1 MSGSDWIEHS
11 REAGRLMSQGY
22 ATEAVAIYQKIARS
36 QPRVPEVHNNL
47 AVALK
52 ASGSIK
58 EAVKSYRKAIK
69 INPEYI
75 IARKNLA
82 RALHQLNRVEEAL
95 EQFSLILK
103 KKSYD
108 AELLVELS
116 SLLATTIFIKP
127 SFIAR
132 SLFLFL
138 FDQDCIDLQK
148 VSSSALSLVN
158 SSRRF
163 VFFLNAA
170 EKAYGSKTECC
181 FLTPKTINYPLLINI
196 LTWTIV
202 PSKQIECWITVA
214 RQQLLL
220 LIDNADNIDADD
232 GLLWAIALQCH
243 ATEFVFS
250 TTQWEEET
258 THRISEN
265 ILTLS
270 HKQIAIIAMYLPIG
284 SLKAP
289 HDFWQKTALLEN
301 TPPGLKLLIERD
313 VLDPSTQA
321 KLIPDIAR
329 LSHAEDPV
337 SQRVMQQYELNP
349 YPRWLSL
356 DREKTTQSLRE
367 RLKNRFPVRYTDSL
381 NLDKPEIMIAGCGT
395 GRHAI
400 STASRY
406 AGSNVLAVDL
416 SLQSLS
422 YAVMQA
428 EKLGQSNIKFAQG
441 DILNLDKLDHRFDLI
456 ESSGVLHHM
465 KDPLAGW
472 TTLRNLLKR
481 GGLMRIGL
489 YSSKGRREWNGLREV
504 VPPNL
509 DKERVADFIRERRSR
524 VLMKSLKGIDN
535 VITNIADYYSLSG
548 CRDLLFHEN
557 EIQFSIPQIAK
568 IITHLNLRFLGFAN
582 LMGSTEKTF
591 KNKFNSS
598 TDYYDLEKWDIF
610 EQEYPNTFISMYQ
623 FWCQAKD

>member
-1 MSGSDWIEHS
+1 
-11 REAGRLMSQGY
+11 
-22 ATEAVAIYQKIARS
+22 
-36 QPRVPEVHNNL
+36 
-47 AVALK
+47 
-52 ASGSIK
+52 
-58 EAVKSYRKAIK
+58 
-69 INPEYI
+69 
-75 IARKNLA
+75 
-82 RALHQLNRVEEAL
+82 
-95 EQFSLILK
+95 
-103 KKSYD
+103 
-108 AELLVELS
+108 
-116 SLLATTIFIKP
+116 
-127 SFIAR
+127 
-132 SLFLFL
+132 
-138 FDQDCIDLQK
+138 
-148 VSSSALSLVN
+148 
-158 SSRRF
+158 
-163 VFFLNAA
+163 
-170 EKAYGSKTECC
+170 
-181 FLTPKTINYPLLINI
+181 
-196 LTWTIV
+196 
-202 PSKQIECWITVA
+202 
-214 RQQLLL
+214 
-220 LIDNADNIDADD
+220 
-232 GLLWAIALQCH
+232 
-243 ATEFVFS
+243 
-250 TTQWEEET
+250 
-258 THRISEN
+258 
-265 ILTLS
+265 
-270 HKQIAIIAMYLPIG
+270 
-284 SLKAP
+284 
-289 HDFWQKTALLEN
+289 
-301 TPPGLKLLIERD
+301 
-313 VLDPSTQA
+313 
-321 KLIPDIAR
+321 
-329 LSHAEDPV
+329 
-337 SQRVMQQYELNP
+337 MQQYELNP

-400 STASRY
+400 STANRY
-406 AGSNVLAVDL
+406 AGSKVFAIDL

>member
-181 FLTPKTINYPLLINI
+181 FLTPKTINDPLLINI

-250 TTQWEEET
+250 TTQWEAET

-381 NLDKPEIMIAGCGT
+381 NLDKPEVMIAGCGT

-548 CRDLLFHEN
+548 CRDLLFHET

-568 IITHLNLRFLGFAN
+568 IITDLNLRFLGFAN

-598 TDYYDLEKWDIF
+598 TDYHDLEKWDIF

>member
-181 FLTPKTINYPLLINI
+181 FLTPKTINDPLLINI

-381 NLDKPEIMIAGCGT
+381 NLDKPEVMIAGCGT

>member
-52 ASGSIK
+52 ASGSVK

-69 INPEYI
+69 INPDYV

-116 SLLATTIFIKP
+116 SLLATTAFIKP

-138 FDQDCIDLQK
+138 FNQDCIDLQK
-148 VSSSALSLVN
+148 LSSSALTLVN
-158 SSRRF
+158 SNRRF
-163 VFFLNAA
+163 VFFLNTA
-170 EKAYGSKTECC
+170 EKAYGNKTECC
-181 FLTPKTINYPLLINI
+181 VLTPKTINDPLLINI
-196 LTWTIV
+196 LSWTIV

-220 LIDNADNIDADD
+220 LIDNADKIDIDE

-258 THRISEN
+258 TRRISEN
-265 ILTLS
+265 ILNLS

-284 SLKAP
+284 SLKVP
-289 HDFWQKTALLEN
+289 HDFWQKIALLEN

-313 VLDPSTQA
+313 VLDPSTQE
-321 KLIPDIAR
+321 KLCVNIAR

-349 YPRWLSL
+349 YPRWLSI

-367 RLKNRFPVRYTDSL
+367 RLKNQFPVKYTDSL
-381 NLDKPEIMIAGCGT
+381 NLEKPEIMIAGCGT

-400 STASRY
+400 STANRY
-406 AGSNVLAVDL
+406 AGSNVLAIDL

-422 YAVMQA
+422 YALMQA

-441 DILNLDKLDHRFDLI
+441 DILNLDRLDRRFDLI

-465 KDPLAGW
+465 NDPLAGW

-481 GGLMRIGL
+481 GGLML
-489 YSSKGRREWNGLREV
+489 
-504 VPPNL
+504 
-509 DKERVADFIRERRSR
+509 
-524 VLMKSLKGIDN
+524 SLIH
-535 VITNIADYYSLSG
+535 I
-548 CRDLLFHEN
+548 
-557 EIQFSIPQIAK
+557 
-568 IITHLNLRFLGFAN
+568 
-582 LMGSTEKTF
+582 
-591 KNKFNSS
+591 
-598 TDYYDLEKWDIF
+598 
-610 EQEYPNTFISMYQ
+610 
-623 FWCQAKD
+623 

>member
-11 REAGRLMSQGY
+11 REASRLMSQGH
-22 ATEAVAIYQKIARS
+22 ATEAVAIYQKIALS

-52 ASGSIK
+52 ASGLVK
-58 EAVKSYRKAIK
+58 EALKSYRKAIK
-69 INPEYI
+69 INPEYV

-95 EQFSLILK
+95 EQYSLILK

-116 SLLATTIFIKP
+116 SLLAATTFIKP

-148 VSSSALSLVN
+148 LSSSALSLVN

-170 EKAYGSKTECC
+170 ETAYGNKTECC
-181 FLTPKTINYPLLINI
+181 FLTPKTINDALLINI

-202 PSKQIECWITVA
+202 PSQQIECWITVA
-214 RQQLLL
+214 RQQLLS
-220 LIDNADNIDADD
+220 LIDNSDNIDADD
-232 GLLWAIALQCH
+232 RLLWAIALQCH

-250 TTQWEEET
+250 ATQWEEET
-258 THRISEN
+258 TRRISEN
-265 ILTLS
+265 ILNLS

-284 SLKAP
+284 SLKVP
-289 HDFWQKTALLEN
+289 HDFWQKIALLEN

-321 KLIPDIAR
+321 KLSLNIAR
-329 LSHAEDPV
+329 LNDAEDPV

-367 RLKNRFPVRYTDSL
+367 RLKNQFPVRYTDSL

-400 STASRY
+400 STANRY
-406 AGSNVLAVDL
+406 AGSNVLAIDL

-428 EKLGQSNIKFAQG
+428 KKLGQSNIKFAQG

-481 GGLMRIGL
+481 GGLMRVGL

-509 DKERVADFIRERRSR
+509 DKERVANFIRERRSR
-524 VLMKSLKGIDN
+524 VLMKSVKGVDN

-557 EIQFSIPQIAK
+557 EIQFSIPQITK
-568 IITHLNLRFLGFAN
+568 IIADLNLRFLGFAN
-582 LMGSTEKTF
+582 LMESTEKTF

>member
-52 ASGSIK
+52 ACGSVK

-148 VSSSALSLVN
+148 LSSSALSLVN

-181 FLTPKTINYPLLINI
+181 FLTPKTINDPLLINI

-220 LIDNADNIDADD
+220 LIDNADNIDADN

-321 KLIPDIAR
+321 KMIPDIAR

-406 AGSNVLAVDL
+406 AGYNVLAVDL

>member
-1 MSGSDWIEHS
+1 
-11 REAGRLMSQGY
+11 
-22 ATEAVAIYQKIARS
+22 
-36 QPRVPEVHNNL
+36 
-47 AVALK
+47 
-52 ASGSIK
+52 
-58 EAVKSYRKAIK
+58 
-69 INPEYI
+69 
-75 IARKNLA
+75 
-82 RALHQLNRVEEAL
+82 
-95 EQFSLILK
+95 
-103 KKSYD
+103 
-108 AELLVELS
+108 
-116 SLLATTIFIKP
+116 
-127 SFIAR
+127 
-132 SLFLFL
+132 
-138 FDQDCIDLQK
+138 
-148 VSSSALSLVN
+148 
-158 SSRRF
+158 
-163 VFFLNAA
+163 
-170 EKAYGSKTECC
+170 
-181 FLTPKTINYPLLINI
+181 
-196 LTWTIV
+196 V

-381 NLDKPEIMIAGCGT
+381 NLDKPEVMIAGCGT